1 MEHRAVLIMR
11 RALLLIVLL
20 FICAGGHA
28 GPDTVVLVV
37 SSESRVENLSP
48 IEVRKLFL
56 GFPVLVDGA
65 LLHPLRNRSDP
76 RLDPIFFQQIVAMS
90 DEAYD
95 RQILIGV
102 NRQGRLPPVELRNRE
117 RVLQAL
123 YSDPRAVSFVWL
135 RDVAQ
140 DPRIRVIR
148 VLWDD

>member
-1 MEHRAVLIMR
+1 MR
-11 RALLLIVLL
+11 RALLLAVLL
-20 FICAGGHA
+20 SFCAGGRA

-37 SSESRVENLSP
+37 GSQSRIEDLAP
-48 IEVRKLFL
+48 IEIRKLFL

-65 LLHPLRNRSDP
+65 LLHPIRNRSDP
-76 RLDPIFFQQIVAMS
+76 RLDPLFFQQIVAMS

-102 NRQGRLPPVELRNRE
+102 NRQGRLPPIEMKGRE

-123 YSDPRAVSFVWL
+123 YSDPRAVSFAWL

-140 DPRIRVIR
+140 DPKIRVIR

>member
-1 MEHRAVLIMR
+1 MR
-11 RALLLIVLL
+11 RALLLAVLL
-20 FICAGGHA
+20 CLCAGGRA

-37 SSESRVENLSP
+37 GSESHVEDLSP
-48 IEVRKLFL
+48 IEIRKLFL

-65 LLHPLRNRSDP
+65 LLHPIRNRSDV

-90 DEAYD
+90 DEVYD

-102 NRQGRLPPVELRNRE
+102 NRQGRLPPVELKGHE

-135 RDVAQ
+135 RDVAH

-148 VLWDD
+148 VLWND